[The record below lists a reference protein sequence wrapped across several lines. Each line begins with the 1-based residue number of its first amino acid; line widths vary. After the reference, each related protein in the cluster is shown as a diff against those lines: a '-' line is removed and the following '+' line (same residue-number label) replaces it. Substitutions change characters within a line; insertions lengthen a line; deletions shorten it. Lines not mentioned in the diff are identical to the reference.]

1 MGLCSGPEMSVTQRG
16 APPMS
21 RTACPIVLSPDE
33 RAQLER
39 IVRARTSSQQ
49 PARRAEIV
57 LRAADGASNTA
68 IATAVGVA
76 RHTVQHWRDRFAT
89 ERLAGLRD
97 RPHCPPP
104 RRYQAPQQAAIVVL
118 ACRAPAEV
126 GWEGQTHWSIADLAQ
141 YIQAHPG
148 LGLGPPS
155 QSTVGRILQAHDL
168 RLDRL

>member
-49 PARRAEIV
+49 SARRAEIV
-57 LRAADGASNTA
+57 LRAAEGASNTA
-68 IATAVGVA
+68 IAAALGVA

-89 ERLAGLRD
+89 ERLAGLRG
-97 RPHCPPP
+97 RPPRPPP
-104 RRYQAPQQAAIVVL
+104 PPPHAPPPTAPPGPA
-118 ACRAPAEV
+118 RPAPAAGGGGGEK
-126 GWEGQTHWSIADLAQ
+126 
-141 YIQAHPG
+141 
-148 LGLGPPS
+148 PPS
-155 QSTVGRILQAHDL
+155 RPAPAPDN
-168 RLDRL
+168 

>member
-39 IVRARTSSQQ
+39 IVRARTSPQQ
-49 PARRAEIV
+49 LARRAEIV

-76 RHTVQHWRDRFAT
+76 GTPCSTGGAAFAPSG
-89 ERLAGLRD
+89 RGGGGGA
-97 RPHCPPP
+97 PPSPPP
-104 RRYQAPQQAAIVVL
+104 PPSPPR
-118 ACRAPAEV
+118 
-126 GWEGQTHWSIADLAQ
+126 
-141 YIQAHPG
+141 AHPAPRG
-148 LGLGPPS
+148 LG
-155 QSTVGRILQAHDL
+155 A
-168 RLDRL
+168 

>member
-1 MGLCSGPEMSVTQRG
+1 
-16 APPMS
+16 MS

-49 PARRAEIV
+49 QARRAQIV

-68 IATAVGVA
+68 LAAALGVA
-76 RHTVQHWRDRFAT
+76 RHTAQHWRQRFGT

-104 RRYQAPQQAAIVVL
+104 RRYPAAQQAAIVVL
-118 ACRAPAEV
+118 ACQAPAEL

-141 YIQAHPG
+141 YIQAHPE
-148 LGLGPPS
+148 LGLGAPS
-155 QSTVGRILQAHDL
+155 TSTVGRILQAHDL

>member
-1 MGLCSGPEMSVTQRG
+1 
-16 APPMS
+16 
-21 RTACPIVLSPDE
+21 VLTPDE

-49 PARRAEIV
+49 QARRAQIV

-68 IATAVGVA
+68 LAAALGVA
-76 RHTVQHWRDRFAT
+76 RHTAQHWRQRFGT

-104 RRYQAPQQAAIVVL
+104 RRYPAAQQAAIVVL
-118 ACRAPAEV
+118 ACQAPAEL

-141 YIQAHPG
+141 YIQAHPE
-148 LGLGPPS
+148 LGLGAPS
-155 QSTVGRILQAHDL
+155 TSTVGRILQAHDL

>member
-49 PARRAEIV
+49 SARRAEIV

-76 RHTVQHWRDRFAT
+76 RHTVQHWR
-89 ERLAGLRD
+89 G
-97 RPHCPPP
+97 RPCPGRPGGVGGGPPP
-104 RRYQAPQQAAIVVL
+104 PPPPPPPAPPPT
-118 ACRAPAEV
+118 AP
-126 GWEGQTHWSIADLAQ
+126 
-141 YIQAHPG
+141 PG
-148 LGLGPPS
+148 PGRPPPPPP
-155 QSTVGRILQAHDL
+155 GG
-168 RLDRL
+168 

>member
-49 PARRAEIV
+49 SARRAEIV

-76 RHTVQHWRDRFAT
+76 RHTVQHWRG
-89 ERLAGLRD
+89 RLVPGRAGGVAEEPPR
-97 RPHCPPP
+97 PPP
-104 RRYQAPQQAAIVVL
+104 PPPLPPRP
-118 ACRAPAEV
+118 RAPR
-126 GWEGQTHWSIADLAQ
+126 G
-141 YIQAHPG
+141 PG
-148 LGLGPPS
+148 
-155 QSTVGRILQAHDL
+155 
-168 RLDRL
+168 

>member
-21 RTACPIVLSPDE
+21 RTACPIVLSRDE

-49 PARRAEIV
+49 WARRAEIV

-89 ERLAGLRD
+89 ERLGGVGGR
-97 RPHCPPP
+97 PPP
-104 RRYQAPQQAAIVVL
+104 PPPPPPPAPPPTGA
-118 ACRAPAEV
+118 RGPGRPAP
-126 GWEGQTHWSIADLAQ
+126 
-141 YIQAHPG
+141 PP
-148 LGLGPPS
+148 LGRG
-155 QSTVGRILQAHDL
+155 G
-168 RLDRL
+168 

>member
-39 IVRARTSSQQ
+39 IVRARTSPQQ
-49 PARRAEIV
+49 SARRAEIV

-76 RHTVQHWRDRFAT
+76 RHTVQHWRDRLAT

-104 RRYQAPQQAAIVVL
+104 PPAPPPRPTAPPCPA
-118 ACRAPAEV
+118 RA
-126 GWEGQTHWSIADLAQ
+126 
-141 YIQAHPG
+141 
-148 LGLGPPS
+148 
-155 QSTVGRILQAHDL
+155 
-168 RLDRL
+168 

>member
-49 PARRAEIV
+49 SARRAEIV

-76 RHTVQHWRDRFAT
+76 RHTVQHWRARFCPAPA
-89 ERLAGLRD
+89 AGGAGW
-97 RPHCPPP
+97 PPP
-104 RRYQAPQQAAIVVL
+104 SPAP
-118 ACRAPAEV
+118 RPPPPAPA
-126 GWEGQTHWSIADLAQ
+126 G
-141 YIQAHPG
+141 HPG
-148 LGLGPPS
+148 AAVP
-155 QSTVGRILQAHDL
+155 
-168 RLDRL
+168 

>member
-1 MGLCSGPEMSVTQRG
+1 RG

-33 RAQLER
+33 RAKLER
-39 IVRARTSSQQ
+39 IVRARTSPQQ
-49 PARRAEIV
+49 WARRAEIV

-104 RRYQAPQQAAIVVL
+104 RRYHAAQQAAIVVL
-118 ACRAPAEV
+118 ACRAPAAV
-126 GWEGQTHWSIADLAQ
+126 GWEGQKHWSIADLAP
-141 YIQAHPG
+141 YIQAHPRF
-148 LGLGPPS
+148 GPGTPGKG
-155 QSTVGRILQAHDL
+155 TVGRILQAHDL

>member
-1 MGLCSGPEMSVTQRG
+1 MLWARDERHPERST
-16 APPMS
+16 PMS

-39 IVRARTSSQQ
+39 IVRARTSPQQ
-49 PARRAEIV
+49 SARRAEIV

-104 RRYQAPQQAAIVVL
+104 RR
-118 ACRAPAEV
+118 
-126 GWEGQTHWSIADLAQ
+126 
-141 YIQAHPG
+141 
-148 LGLGPPS
+148 
-155 QSTVGRILQAHDL
+155 
-168 RLDRL
+168 

>member
-49 PARRAEIV
+49 SARRAEIV

-76 RHTVQHWRDRFAT
+76 RHTVQHWRDRVAT
-89 ERLAGLRD
+89 ERAAGGGGCA
-97 RPHCPPP
+97 PPPPPP
-104 RRYQAPQQAAIVVL
+104 RSLAAQHTG
-118 ACRAPAEV
+118 RAVPA
-126 GWEGQTHWSIADLAQ
+126 WAA
-141 YIQAHPG
+141 
-148 LGLGPPS
+148 
-155 QSTVGRILQAHDL
+155 R
-168 RLDRL
+168 